1 MRIACFN
8 LENLGAPSGEDGD
21 LPLRL
26 AVLRPQILRLQ
37 ADILCFQEVNGTRR
51 KAGAP
56 RSLHGLTE
64 LLRGTPYEGYSW
76 IGSQL
81 EGKGYADKHNLV
93 IVSRWKVVE
102 SQQLRNKLV
111 PPLDY
116 PLQTAAAGTR
126 NTRRL
131 SWDRPILHAVLETP
145 SAPRLHIINLHLRA
159 SLAAAIPGGKDAPFI
174 WKDTASWAEGFHL
187 AAILRSGQALEAR
200 LLVDRIMDEDPQAR
214 IVVCGDCNAESSEVP
229 LRILRADLDD
239 TGNGRLAGRVLVPLE
254 RNLPEER
261 CFTVI
266 HRGRHLMLDHF
277 LVSRPL
283 LSTFRGMEIH
293 NETLGDEQAAF
304 AAIAASPE
312 SYHAPVVASFSD

>member
-8 LENLGAPSGEDGD
+8 LENLGATSGADRD

-37 ADILCFQEVNGTRR
+37 ADILCFQEVNGTRL
-51 KAGAP
+51 KSGAP

-64 LLRGTPYEGYSW
+64 LLRGTPYGAYSW
-76 IGSQL
+76 IGSHE

-93 IVSRWKVVE
+93 TVSRWKVIE
-102 SQQLRNKLV
+102 SQQLRNRLI

-116 PLQTAAAGTR
+116 PLQTASEGGDEI
-126 NTRRL
+126 RRL
-131 SWDRPILHAVLETP
+131 SWDRPILHVVLDTP
-145 SAPRLHIINLHLRA
+145 LTPRLHVINLHLRA
-159 SLAAAIPGGKDAPFI
+159 SLAVAVPGGKEAPFV
-174 WKDTASWAEGFHL
+174 WKNTSAWAEGFHL
-187 AAILRSGQALEAR
+187 ASILRSGQALEAR
-200 LLVDRIMDEDPQAR
+200 LLVDRILDEEPAAW
-214 IVVCGDCNAESSEVP
+214 IVVCGDFNAEASEVP

-239 TGNGRLAGRVLVPLE
+239 TGNGRLAERVLVPLE

-266 HRGRHLMLDHF
+266 HRGRQLMLDHF
-277 LVSRPL
+277 LVTRPL
-283 LSTFRGMEIH
+283 LGVFRGMEIH

-304 AAIAASPE
+304 AGIVDSPE
-312 SYHAPVVASFSD
+312 SYHAPVVAEFSS